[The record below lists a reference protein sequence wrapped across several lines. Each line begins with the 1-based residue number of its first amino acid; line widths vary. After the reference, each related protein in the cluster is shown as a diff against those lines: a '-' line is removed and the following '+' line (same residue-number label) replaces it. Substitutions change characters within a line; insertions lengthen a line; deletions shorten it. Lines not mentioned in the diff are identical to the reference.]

1 MIRCEGNTLVVQG
14 AVTVNNVTALTQ
26 EGIALLDHEYML
38 VDLQQVIEVD
48 STVISMLFEWLR
60 EANKK
65 NCHLEFIRLPASIE
79 SLVQLYGVNDIITP
93 LSNPS
98 KPES

>member
-26 EGIALLDHEYML
+26 EGIALLNNEHLL
-38 VDLQQVIEVD
+38 VDLQQVTEVD

-60 EANKK
+60 EANKR
-65 NCHLEFIRLPASIE
+65 NCHLEFTRLPASIE
-79 SLVQLYGVNDIITP
+79 SLVQLYGVTDIITP
-93 LSNPS
+93 SSNPS

>member
-1 MIRCEGNTLVVQG
+1 MIRCEENTLVVQG
-14 AVTVNNVTALTQ
+14 AVTVSNVTALTQ
-26 EGIALLDHEYML
+26 EGIALLNNDRLL
-38 VDLQQVIEVD
+38 VDLQQVTEVD

-65 NCHLEFIRLPASIE
+65 NCHLEFTRLPASIE
-79 SLVQLYGVNDIITP
+79 SLVQLYGVADIIKP

-98 KPES
+98 KSES